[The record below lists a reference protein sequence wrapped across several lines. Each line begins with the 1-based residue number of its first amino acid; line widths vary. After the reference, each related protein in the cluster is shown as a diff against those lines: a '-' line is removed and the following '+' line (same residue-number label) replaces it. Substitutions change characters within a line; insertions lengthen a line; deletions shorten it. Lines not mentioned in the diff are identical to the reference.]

1 LCEGSIDQVVGLVNF
16 KDVLWQS
23 QESRDNLDF
32 KKIRREILFVPENKP
47 LTKLL
52 KDFQR
57 NKIHM
62 AIVIDEFGIT
72 SGLATLE
79 DVLEEL
85 VGEIQD
91 EYDQEKSNI
100 QLLRDGSYLIN
111 GSTLIEE
118 VEEKLGLKIDKEENT
133 TIAGAVLSKLGELP
147 KVGDRVEFGAFEFVV
162 QSLKGRR
169 IYLLKVV
176 KKAIKA

>member
-1 LCEGSIDQVVGLVNF
+1 VVGLVNF

-23 QESRDNLDF
+23 ESSRENLDL
-32 KKIRREILFVPENKP
+32 KKIKREILFVPENKP

-62 AIVIDEFGIT
+62 AIVIDEFGVTI
-72 SGLATLE
+72 GLVTLE

-91 EYDQEKSNI
+91 EYDHEVFRI
-100 QLLRDGSYLIN
+100 QLMKDGSYVIE

-118 VEEKLGLKIDKEENT
+118 VEEKLNIAIEKLDNT
-133 TIAGAVLSKLGELP
+133 TIGGAVLSKIGRLP
-147 KVGDRVEFGAFEFVV
+147 RVGDVVDFETFSFVV
-162 QSLKGRR
+162 KALKGRR
-169 IYLLKVV
+169 ISSLLAI
-176 KKAIKA
+176 KKAKK